1 MNWAYGSRSLAL
13 SLDRKRRRPAI
24 INVDDLTPAQ
34 RLKFL
39 LLAGGASVTPE
50 AVERLDAIVEGG
62 QWSPADYASTK
73 GLILRLEDDVWV
85 NMPVER
91 YNPAVATGS
100 STLFDV
106 DDDGFVVIGAGLVSR
121 AEFWR
126 PPAYLGATASNGRP
140 IKNFVVGHGDR
151 VRLSPTIGCAMT
163 CDFCNIPFDDTY
175 AGLKPVDIMVESLR
189 TAFADPIQPA
199 QHILISGGTP
209 GPPHVAGLREVY
221 ERVISEF
228 PQRLVDIMMVPVPGL
243 FDLPHLDALGLNQI
257 SINLE
262 IYDET
267 VAEQIMRHKHRQGRQ
282 YYLDFIEAAAELLGP
297 GRVRSMLMVGLEP
310 MESTLAGVRALLD
323 RGCVP
328 VLSPFLPDPVTPM
341 VGRPFELLAGTGIM
355 SNTAPTAEYSLEV
368 FLRASDLASEF
379 GVSLGPDC
387 VPCMHN
393 TMTLPGFGAKPTSGY
408 VHHEPLLTA
417 GV

>member
-1 MNWAYGSRSLAL
+1 MT
-13 SLDRKRRRPAI
+13 
-24 INVDDLTPAQ
+24 VVEELTAAQ

-39 LLAGGASVTPE
+39 LLAGGASVTAE
-50 AVERLDAIVEGG
+50 AVQRLDEIVGG
-62 QWSPADYASTK
+62 GEWSPADYASTK

-91 YNPAVATGS
+91 YNPAVASGS
-100 STLFDV
+100 SILFDV
-106 DDDGFVVIGAGLVSR
+106 DAEGFFVAGHGFFSR

-126 PPAYLGATASNGRP
+126 PPAYLGAKASNGRP

-175 AGLKPVDIMVESLR
+175 AGLKPVDVMIESLQ

-209 GPPHVAGLREVY
+209 GPPHVAGLRDVY
-221 ERVISEF
+221 ERVIDEF
-228 PQRLVDIMMVPVPGL
+228 PARLVDIMMVPVKDL

-257 SINLE
+257 SVNLE
-262 IYDET
+262 IYDEA
-267 VAEQIMRHKHRQGRQ
+267 VAAQIMRHKHRQGRQ
-282 YYLDFIEAAAELLGP
+282 YYLDFLESAAGVLGP

-310 MESTLAGVRALLD
+310 MESTLAGVRALLE

-328 VLSPFLPDPVTPM
+328 VLSPFIPDPVTPM
-341 VGRPFELLAGTGIM
+341 ARQPFELLTGTNIM
-355 SNTAPTAEYSLEV
+355 SNRPPTVEYSLEV
-368 FLRASDLASEF
+368 FLRASEMAAGF
-379 GVSLGPDC
+379 GISLGPDC

-393 TMTLPGFGAKPTSGY
+393 TMTLPHFGLNPTEGY
-408 VHHEPLLTA
+408 AHHLPLLA
-417 GV
+417 SGV